1 MLTHTQI
8 QYKHAYTQTHAV
20 HTDIHTTPFPT
31 CPTPHMLTHKHTQ
44 HTHRYTHNTISY
56 APHSPHAYTQT
67 HAIHTDTHTTPFP
80 TCPTPHTLT
89 HKRTKYTQI
98 HTQHHFLRAPLPT
111 RLHTNTRNTHRYT
124 HNTTSYLSHS
134 PHANTQTHEVHTD
147 THTTPLPTCPTPHTL
162 QPPICCG
169 HCRSLSRCSR
179 RLRCS
184 RLFVLHCVVLCESE
198 VGVKSSNNQTQ
209 HTCLQGTSKRQAID
223 GQ

>member
-1 MLTHTQI
+1 MQLLENFHHIITARLASNVHVDTHTNSI
-8 QYKHAYTQTHAV
+8 QTRL
-20 HTDIHTTPFPT
+20 HTNTRS
-31 CPTPHMLTHKHTQ
+31 
-44 HTHRYTHNTISY
+44 THRYTHNTISY
-56 APHSPHAYTQT
+56 VPHSPHAYTQT
-67 HAIHTDTHTTPFP
+67 HATH
-80 TCPTPHTLT
+80 
-89 HKRTKYTQI
+89 TQI

-111 RLHTNTRNTHRYT
+111 RLHTNTCNTHRYT
-124 HNTTSYLSHS
+124 HNTISYLPHS
-134 PHANTQTHEVHTD
+134 PHANTQTHEVHTH